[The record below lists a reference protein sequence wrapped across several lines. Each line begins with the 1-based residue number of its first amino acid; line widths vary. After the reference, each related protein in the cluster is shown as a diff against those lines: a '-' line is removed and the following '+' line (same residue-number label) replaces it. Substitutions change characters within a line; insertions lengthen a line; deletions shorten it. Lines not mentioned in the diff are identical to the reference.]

1 MEKLP
6 ARVKARLVRGEK
18 KLSPA
23 ATAAWRDAAT
33 DVVALSSAETTSLV
47 RALLGKDKDSFK
59 SSKRDVVARDRPSVS
74 VSEQTR
80 KPEVLSE
87 TSSDAPPDASRG
99 SDASSVASDASSL
112 ARHVSTVT
120 VESFDD
126 GEWETVSGKKDRG
139 RKETLGAKA
148 RGDEASARRARGR
161 RASAED
167 GGGGDVGN
175 RRENNSGAASSEN
188 GSASSDERAAMAPA
202 SAPKPPKGWAAIL
215 TGRASSAQLTPSEAA
230 ALAAEEAAKEA
241 AALKEQRAREEE
253 EAAREAA
260 AAEERQKARA
270 AAAERRAAEA
280 KAAAARAVAGAPA
293 KLSSASKSPEEK
305 PTLTHPAVTAAGSG
319 SLPPSRTSSPKPSGP
334 WASVVLGAGSPGL
347 DASASAAT
355 DGWRSLVDGA
365 LDAESAPQVTVT
377 LDGGGDW
384 TLLSSSGKDKKPTE
398 TKPSKA
404 LSALETAPAMPVVRA
419 AKKRETSA
427 PAPEAAAPAAP
438 APSAPR
444 PSWSGW
450 AVKNPP
456 PKVDLKAEMEAALVT
471 RAASPAPEARS
482 GGSAPGSPAPSRR
495 AESDAAGADGG
506 AAASSKKKAGKA
518 KDVGPPP
525 PADRSPKERAGGA
538 QTDRVAD
545 RTRGERGSFSPPP
558 PPTSPPL
565 TLPGA
570 SRFPPRPFAA
580 PPAPPRAPA
589 PASLQPQLDA
599 AIAGVP
605 NADAFAKE
613 KAARKALAVRLG
625 AEMLETAHV
634 KPDSRG
640 AAALVAERRAVDSL
654 IRAVHAQ
661 AQALFP
667 SAAAEVFGSFP
678 TNAWV
683 PGASNVDVA
692 LALPDAVVATPHAK
706 MEALEALASALRQHA
721 WAAHVNVVPSA
732 LRPLIMVSTHTAHFQ
747 PGAGAGA
754 GASKPADGS
763 AAASPPLPPGPP
775 PPGAASGPASPA
787 GAAESRAPPNF
798 ELGTPLEVHIS
809 VKDRNHKGAATV
821 KFLRQAESEYP
832 ALSSVLCVQ
841 KAWLARKGLRG
852 VYKGGIGSYSLA
864 LLALHALQRK
874 AHDDAE
880 AAEAAK
886 AAKAESDSDGLAE
899 TDAVPSTPG
908 KKDKDP
914 TRDAE
919 TLGASLLHFL
929 EFYGQQVDLTKAAVV
944 AHPLRPT
951 GKAAKKAAAA
961 ASASESPEWGV
972 VPVRVPGGGPPIA
985 AVGAGGLT
993 VSDPTQPGHN
1003 AGGGCFGIAGV
1014 QASFREQL
1022 AAIGSLPGDAS
1033 LLGALVAPAANGR
1046 GFVV

>member
-1 MEKLP
+1 MSSSAAVPAKSAWNNAPLEKTEKLP
-6 ARVKARLVRGEK
+6 ARVKARLVRGER

-23 ATAAWRDAAT
+23 ATAAWKNAEPTEGATLTGAA
-33 DVVALSSAETTSLV
+33 VASLV
-47 RALLGKDKDSFK
+47 RALLGPDERADGPRDKGAFAAAHASD
-59 SSKRDVVARDRPSVS
+59 
-74 VSEQTR
+74 
-80 KPEVLSE
+80 
-87 TSSDAPPDASRG
+87 TSSI
-99 SDASSVASDASSL
+99 ASDASSL
-112 ARHVSTVT
+112 ARDTSTVSTVT
-120 VESFDD
+120 VTAYDD
-126 GEWETVSGKKDRG
+126 GAWETVSGKKDRA
-139 RKETLGAKA
+139 RLNDRAKKNA
-148 RGDEASARRARGR
+148 RASGDARDEARARRARGGR
-161 RASAED
+161 RASDD
-167 GGGGDVGN
+167 GTGQRFGDTRSETSGGFERSALAGGGDFA
-175 RRENNSGAASSEN
+175 AASSEN
-188 GSASSDERAAMAPA
+188 GSASCEDRAV
-202 SAPKPPKGWAAIL
+202 SPKPPKGWAAIL

-241 AALKEQRAREEE
+241 AALKELRAREEE

-260 AAEERQKARA
+260 AAEERQKALRA
-270 AAAERRAAEA
+270 
-280 KAAAARAVAGAPA
+280 AVAGAPA
-293 KLSSASKSPEEK
+293 SKSATRAPEEP
-305 PTLTHPAVTAAGSG
+305 PTRAAMAAAG
-319 SLPPSRTSSPKPSGP
+319 SLPPSRANSPKPSGP
-334 WASVVLGAGSPGL
+334 WASVVLGAGAG
-347 DASASAAT
+347 AATAAT
-355 DGWRSLVDGA
+355 DGWRSLVEGT
-365 LDAESAPQVTVT
+365 LDAEAAPQVTVT
-377 LDGGGDW
+377 LDGGADWNRIGD
-384 TLLSSSGKDKKPTE
+384 GQDKKTSGRASPASGM
-398 TKPSKA
+398 PHKA
-404 LSALETAPAMPVVRA
+404 LSPLESAPAMPVVRA
-419 AKKRETSA
+419 AKKL
-427 PAPEAAAPAAP
+427 PEAAPARTETLPGGISALEPGVAPAQ
-438 APSAPR
+438 

-450 AVKNPP
+450 AVKSPP

-471 RAASPAPEARS
+471 RAASPKPAGGNA
-482 GGSAPGSPAPSRR
+482 GGNAGSAPGSPAVLSRR
-495 AESDAAGADGG
+495 AEGDAANTHL
-506 AAASSKKKAGKA
+506 AASPKKKAGKV
-518 KDVGPPP
+518 KDVLGVLAPPP
-525 PADRSPKERAGGA
+525 PADRSVRDRAGVKGSQTDA
-538 QTDRVAD
+538 QTRGAD
-545 RTRGERGSFSPPP
+545 RTREHVGSFSPPP

-570 SRFPPRPFAA
+570 SRFPPRPFAP

-589 PASLQPQLDA
+589 PAALQPRLDA
-599 AIAGVP
+599 AIDGGVP
-605 NADAFAKE
+605 ASSQT
-613 KAARKALAVRLG
+613 ARRALAVRLG
-625 AEMLETAHV
+625 AEMLDAAHV

-640 AAALVAERRAVDSL
+640 AATLAAERRAADAL
-654 IRAVHAQ
+654 IRAAHAQ
-661 AQALFP
+661 AQDLFP

-692 LALPDAVVATPHAK
+692 LALPDAVASTPRLK
-706 MEALEALASALRQHA
+706 MEALEALAAALRRNA
-721 WAAHVNVVPSA
+721 WAESVTVVHSA
-732 LRPLIMVSTHTAHFQ
+732 LRPLIFVSTHTAHFHSGHS
-747 PGAGAGA
+747 GATAKAG
-754 GASKPADGS
+754 SKPADGLAS

-775 PPGAASGPASPA
+775 PSSAAAGASP
-787 GAAESRAPPNF
+787 PP

-821 KFLRQAESEYP
+821 KFLRQAEAEYP
-832 ALSSVLCVQ
+832 AFSSVLCVL
-841 KAWLARKGLRG
+841 KAWLAKKGLRG